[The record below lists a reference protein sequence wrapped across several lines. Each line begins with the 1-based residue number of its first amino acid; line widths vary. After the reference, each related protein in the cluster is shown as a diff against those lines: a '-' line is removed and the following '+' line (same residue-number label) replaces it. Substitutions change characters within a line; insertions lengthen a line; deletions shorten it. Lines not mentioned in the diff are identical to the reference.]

1 MSSNTLNLAEVK
13 RVHFI
18 GVGGIG
24 MSALARLF
32 AHEGK
37 VVSGSD
43 RSHTFITE
51 ELEKLGIHIY
61 TEQVAGNITDDIELV
76 VYTEAMTE
84 EHEEMKA
91 GRALGVPMVNYF
103 EALGLVANPYHLV
116 AVAGSHG
123 KTTTTAMLADIL
135 EMADLDPTVVVGSLR
150 AKTGSNFRPGKSKY
164 AVVEACEYK
173 RDFLHLE
180 PMVLVI
186 TNVEFEHV
194 DYYKDLADVQ
204 NAFAELVSKVPEE
217 GYIIAPVR
225 QPELA
230 PVLAGAKATVVDYHE
245 YLDLLLPLKHPGLHN
260 RQNAA
265 AAKAAAVVAL
275 GIARETVDKALSAF
289 SGTWR
294 RFEYKGVMVGTE
306 VPVYDD
312 YGHHPTEVAATIHA
326 ARELYPDKKIIV
338 AFQPHTYSRTKELFG
353 DFVAALALADRVYLA
368 PIYAAREEDKGEV
381 SSEKLAEAI
390 VALGKEAVT
399 TAGLDELEVALKESV
414 KEDSVVLVMGAG
426 PITKV
431 AVKLT
436 S

>member
-1 MSSNTLNLAEVK
+1 MSSNTVNLAEVK

-51 ELEKLGIHIY
+51 ELEKLGVHIY
-61 TEQVAGNITDDIELV
+61 TEQVADNITEDIELV
-76 VYTEAMTE
+76 VHTEAMSE

-91 GRALGVPMVNYF
+91 ARALQVPMMNYF
-103 EALGLVANPYHLV
+103 AGLGLVANPYYLV

-135 EMADLDPTVVVGSLR
+135 EKAEYDPTVVVGSLR
-150 AKTGSNFRPGKSKY
+150 AKTGSNYRPGKSKY

-173 RDFLHLE
+173 EDFLHLE
-180 PMVLVI
+180 PDVLVI

-194 DYYKDLADVQ
+194 DYYKDLAHVQ
-204 NAFAELVSKVPEE
+204 NAFAELVAKVPAE
-217 GYIIAPVR
+217 GYIIAPVH
-225 QPELA
+225 QPELV
-230 PVLAGAKATVVDYHE
+230 PVLANAKATVIDYRE
-245 YLDLLLPLKHPGLHN
+245 YLDLQLPLKHPGLHN

-265 AAKAAAVVAL
+265 AAKATAVAAL
-275 GIARETVDKALSAF
+275 GVAKEVGDEALSAF

-294 RFEYKGVMVGTE
+294 RFEYKGIMPGTD

-312 YGHHPTEVAATIHA
+312 YGHHPTEVAATVHA

-338 AFQPHTYSRTKELFG
+338 TFQPHTYSRTKELFA
-353 DFVAALALADRVYLA
+353 DFADALALADRVYLA

-381 SSEKLAEAI
+381 SSGMLAEAI
-390 VALGKEAVT
+390 VALGKEASTTTDLDALVT
-399 TAGLDELEVALKESV
+399 TLKENIE
-414 KEDSVVLVMGAG
+414 EDSAVVVMGAG

-431 AVKLT
+431 AGQLT
-436 S
+436 L